1 MNREITGEGT
11 VRDLALVWL
20 TMLRRERRLEN
31 TTINEYERVLS
42 RLVIPELGTIR
53 LCELTTKH
61 VDEVL
66 MGLGAGTQNINRQ
79 RKAKV
84 VTGAMLDAAVKS
96 GVLASNPAR
105 RSISVKRPKAAHR
118 GPGIRGR

>member
-1 MNREITGEGT
+1 MNRGITGEGT
-11 VRDLALVWL
+11 VRELSLAWL
-20 TMLRRERRLEN
+20 TMLRREGRLEN

-66 MGLGAGTQNINRQ
+66 MGLGAGPR
-79 RKAKV
+79 
-84 VTGAMLDAAVKS
+84 D
-96 GVLASNPAR
+96 
-105 RSISVKRPKAAHR
+105 
-118 GPGIRGR
+118 

>member
-1 MNREITGEGT
+1 M
-11 VRDLALVWL
+11 
-20 TMLRRERRLEN
+20 
-31 TTINEYERVLS
+31 LS

-66 MGLGAGTQNINRQ
+66 MGLGAGTQSINRQ

-96 GVLASNPAR
+96 GVSR
-105 RSISVKRPKAAHR
+105 VKPSAPVH
-118 GPGIRGR
+118 